1 MHSYS
6 LKLSPSLDENRGH
19 EATHFSWLGPRT
31 LAKQQFFLLFVA
43 YQRWHFYTHINCIQ
57 LSYNQTLP
65 SHTSLQVNT
74 SLVPLSPVRFLPVVD
89 VPGHPRI
96 RDQFQEHLTTT
107 RAVAFV
113 VDASTIS
120 RNGSIVAECVNKI
133 GSLITRANA
142 VQRVDTYTMSFM
154 P

>member
-6 LKLSPSLDENRGH
+6 LKLSPSLDENQGH
-19 EATHFSWLGPRT
+19 EAIHFSWLGPRT
-31 LAKQQFFLLFVA
+31 LAKQQFFLLFVV
-43 YQRWHFYTHINCIQ
+43 YQRWYFYTHLNCFQ

-89 VPGHPRI
+89 IPGHPRI

-120 RNGSIVAECVNKI
+120 RNGSTVAECVNKF
-133 GSLITRANA
+133 GSLITSANE
-142 VQRVDTYTMSFM
+142 VQRIDTYTTFFM